1 MAVFEAVDEVAL
13 KAAGLEHRTLTG
25 VARMLVNKC
34 SSDLDKARA
43 IFRYTLESRGQALG
57 IGVHF
62 AGRSLDSGFFL
73 RGERNVDNK

>member
-43 IFRYTLESRGQALG
+43 IFR
-57 IGVHF
+57 
-62 AGRSLDSGFFL
+62 
-73 RGERNVDNK
+73 